1 MSAMQEINLY
11 QKKSKGVRGV
21 LSARSSAIMLTLI
34 GAMLIGLW
42 AFASWQV
49 GHLNS
54 AADVVRNQQQAQ
66 AAMSAASGPQLDS
79 LSDEELEALV
89 VRMTATVTNKSR
101 AVAMLANESGSGP
114 AGFSLRLR
122 AFGTRHIDGI
132 WLERLTLGSTV
143 QSVSVSGSTLSP
155 DSVPRYLRSLAQDP
169 ALQGGQID
177 DFIIEKPKKGSSG
190 RLQFRAGHRGLL
202 QPVANADAESQESPD
217 EEKS

>member
-1 MSAMQEINLY
+1 MQEINLY

-21 LSARSSAIMLTLI
+21 LSASSTVLMIALV
-34 GAMLIGLW
+34 GAMLVGLW

-54 AADVVRNQQQAQ
+54 AANVVRNQQQAQ
-66 AAMSAASGPQLDS
+66 QAMTAASGPQLDS
-79 LSDEELEALV
+79 LTDEELEALV
-89 VRMTATVTNKSR
+89 AKMSTTVSNKSR
-101 AVAMLANESGSGP
+101 AVAMLASETGHGP
-114 AGFSLRLR
+114 AGFSHRLR

-177 DFIIEKPKKGSSG
+177 DFVIEKPKKPGSG

-202 QPVANADAESQESPD
+202 QPVANADAD
-217 EEKS
+217 AVAEEERS